1 MSDIQQE
8 LKKGDFFT
16 VTKWI
21 SGSDHS
27 FVGDCLEVI
36 VIDQNLARVWRHFG
50 KNSKECFT
58 MNLNNVE
65 IRILSKEFVDNV
77 LVT

>member
-1 MSDIQQE
+1 MLDIQQE

-21 SGSDHS
+21 SGNDRS
-27 FVGDCLEVI
+27 FVDDCLEII

-58 MNLNNVE
+58 RPLGE
-65 IRILSKEFVDNV
+65 SPRH
-77 LVT
+77 LVVG